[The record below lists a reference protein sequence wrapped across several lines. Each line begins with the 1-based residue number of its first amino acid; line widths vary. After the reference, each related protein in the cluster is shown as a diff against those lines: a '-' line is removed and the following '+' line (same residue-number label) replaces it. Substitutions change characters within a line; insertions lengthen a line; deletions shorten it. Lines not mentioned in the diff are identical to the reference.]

1 MTRLLTLLMM
11 MVLVAANGSAVAG
24 AMCHHRDAREHS
36 IARQSR
42 DAKVSAAALTEEAA
56 AAVASKNGMMGSN
69 AALALPAYILPDA
82 TIPLAPGDAEPLQ
95 RRQVDPKPL
104 SSRTI
109 PPLLEP
115 PVA

>member
-1 MTRLLTLLMM
+1 MARLLTLLMII
-11 MVLVAANGSAVAG
+11 VLVAANGSAVAG
-24 AMCHHRDAREHS
+24 AMCHHRDAREHE

-42 DAKVSAAALTEEAA
+42 DTKASAAALTEEAA
-56 AAVASKNGMMGSN
+56 AAVASKNGTMGSN

-82 TIPLAPGDAEPLQ
+82 TVPPAPRDAEALPS
-95 RRQVDPKPL
+95 RQMDPRPL

-109 PPLLEP
+109 SPLLEP